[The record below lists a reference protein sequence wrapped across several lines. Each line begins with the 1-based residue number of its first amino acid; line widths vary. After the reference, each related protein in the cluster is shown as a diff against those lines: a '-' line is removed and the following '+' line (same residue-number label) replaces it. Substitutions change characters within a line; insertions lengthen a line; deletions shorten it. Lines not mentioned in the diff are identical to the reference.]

1 MIKEGVIISERYEVM
16 GRIGTGGMADVY
28 KGRDHKLNRYVAVKV
43 LKPEF
48 RQDEMFVK
56 KFQSEA
62 EAAAGLL
69 HPNVVN
75 VYDVG
80 EDCGLYYIVMELVE
94 GITLKDY
101 IQKKVRLTPK
111 EVISITIQVCAGIGA
126 AHKRHI
132 IHRDIKPQNIIISKE
147 GKVKV
152 TDFGIA
158 KATSSNTISTNA
170 MGSVHYTSPEQA
182 RGGFSDEKSDVYSL
196 GITMYE
202 MITGRLPFDGDTTVV
217 IALKH
222 LQEDIIPPSEYA
234 PDIPYSLERIILK
247 CTQKSPER
255 RYADMTQLSLD
266 LRRSLRDPDGDFVV
280 ISPLRTSSNTVIMT
294 PDELER
300 IQRRSRY
307 GTDDEYDDA
316 QEELEDD
323 EEEKKIVRIHDVKK
337 KQDEVNPNMTKIMRV
352 LTIVASVICVFI
364 FIFIVGKATGIL
376 KFGPGTQQTT
386 EGQTKVPKLLGLTE
400 EEGKAECEKAGL
412 EMKVVSQ
419 ETSAEYDKGYI
430 CGQKTQAGT
439 KIPKGAI
446 IQVVVSTGLKGD
458 DIEIPEVKNMSEEK
472 AKAALTEKGFTG
484 KIDVIYRADEEIETG
499 KVIGT
504 TPEAGEKVAQ
514 DTAITIVVSQG
525 SEKAIMPKLVGKTQ
539 EEAQAALESVG
550 LKGNVTEEYSSSP
563 KGEVISQAVNSGEKL
578 DKGTTVNY
586 KVSKG
591 EKPKTVQIPTNLSGK
606 TLKEVEN
613 VLESLKLQVEEKP
626 QESFEYGK
634 GVVIGVHDPGAT
646 VEEGTTVTVYV
657 SIGPGPSQEPTPED
671 GRE

>member
-1 MIKEGVIISERYEVM
+1 MIKEGVIIGERYEIM
-16 GRIGTGGMADVY
+16 ARIGTGGMADVY

-48 RQDEMFVK
+48 RQDELFVR
-56 KFQSEA
+56 KFQTEA
-62 EAAAGLL
+62 QAAAGLL

-80 EDCGLYYIVMELVE
+80 EDRGLYYIVMELVE

-222 LQEDIIPPSEYA
+222 LQEDIIPPSEYV

-247 CTQKSPER
+247 CTQKSADR

-280 ISPLRTSSNTVIMT
+280 ISPLRSSSNTVIMT

-300 IQRRSRY
+300 IQRRSQY
-307 GTDDEYDDA
+307 DGNDEYD
-316 QEELEDD
+316 EELEDD
-323 EEEKKIVRIHDVKK
+323 DEEEKSVRIREVKR
-337 KQDEVNPNMTKIMRV
+337 KQDEVNPNMTKIIRI

-376 KFGPGTQQTT
+376 KFGPGIQQTT
-386 EGQTKVPKLLGLTE
+386 EEQAKVPKLLGMTI
-400 EEGKAECEKAGL
+400 EEGKQECEKAGL

-419 ETSAEYDKGYI
+419 EVSAEYDKGLI
-430 CGQKTQAGT
+430 CSQKTQAGT
-439 KIPKGAI
+439 KVPKGAI
-446 IQVVVSTGLKGD
+446 VQVVVSTGLKGD
-458 DIEIPEVKNMSEEK
+458 EIEVPDVKNMTEEK
-472 AKAALTEKGFTG
+472 AKAALAEKGFTG
-484 KIDVIYRADEEIETG
+484 KIDAIYRADEEIESG
-499 KVIGT
+499 KVVGT
-504 TPEAGEKVAQ
+504 TPEAGEKVAA

-539 EEAQAALESVG
+539 EEAQAALESAG

-563 KGEVISQAVNSGEKL
+563 KGEVISQSVNSGERL

-591 EKPKTVQIPTNLSGK
+591 EQPKTVTIPSNLAGK
-606 TLKEVEN
+606 ELKDARN
-613 VLESLKLQVEEKP
+613 ILEALKLKVEVKE
-626 QESFEYGK
+626 QESFEYAAGL
-634 GVVIGVHDPGAT
+634 VIGVPDPGAV
-646 VEEGTTVTVYV
+646 VEEGTTVILYV
-657 SIGPGPSQEPTPED
+657 SKGPGPSQDPAPDD
-671 GRE
+671 GQE